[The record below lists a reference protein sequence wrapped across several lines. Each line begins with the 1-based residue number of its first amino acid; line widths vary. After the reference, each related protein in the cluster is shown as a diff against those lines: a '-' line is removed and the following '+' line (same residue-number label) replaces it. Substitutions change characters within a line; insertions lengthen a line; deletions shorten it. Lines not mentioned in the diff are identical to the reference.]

1 MSEYEVTVNNFI
13 HLLLTQPS
21 LFSEEDRN
29 ELYQLINPLPDDIKL
44 ISNSISDW
52 CLEHPKVD
60 DALGELDGN
69 VGDRAPGSKKPNPNI
84 PAYQPNKKTLIN
96 AIVQS
101 SPPPKENEK

>member
-60 DALGELDGN
+60 NALAELDGD
-69 VGDRAPGSKKPNPNI
+69 VGNRAPGSKKVNPNI
-84 PAYQPNKKTLIN
+84 PKPQHNPGTLLN

-101 SPPPKENEK
+101 SPPPKEDEK